1 MEECRMELKRIV
13 NWHNILIII
22 VLAVINLLLFR
33 YKINPVIQQVRNP
46 EKVQTEQGVPRT
58 RIFKNHI
65 RSYNDNIKQILER
78 ADALKEN
85 ALFSDKNSFSYNNI
99 VKTKKD
105 YEPLLDIELTD
116 YDNRAVEEISDY
128 NYGYVI
134 SFVLI
139 LFIINLLYGDRDNG
153 MWQLTYA
160 AGRGRFELAVKR
172 VGIAALISFVVCGI
186 LYWSAVIM
194 SFVVLGGASELGA
207 PIQNIP
213 QFGKCTL
220 LINMREY
227 LVLNFVWSFLSIY
240 AFASITYMLMTVFRN
255 RKNVIVVMTAFV
267 IIEYLLYTKI
277 EYNSIY
283 GIFKYINVISLF
295 RMSDIC
301 MTYRN
306 IGFSTFV
313 VDLRN
318 VVLLMMIVLIIAA
331 LAITVAA
338 ASHMKPYVKTGIFTK
353 IMQKINEIYQRL
365 LAGVPHIFKEI
376 HKNILTSKGI
386 WILAGVFLSAI
397 YFSTTGLMTFS
408 EIETENDSMY
418 LESGGKEYSYI
429 EQYVDDGKGIL
440 LQVMQVQADAEQKYK
455 NGEISFE
462 EYRSK
467 KQYAELIAASVEGI
481 KEPMEKLEY
490 LKELE
495 EETGI
500 KGYMMSDRGY
510 EQIFGKSSLQREI
523 ILDIVVIIA
532 VILISFGSVKLEKY
546 SGVGSLANASYAG
559 RLVNHLWRIFS
570 CALVSMIISAITN
583 FIVYYNLIKW
593 YGAPYIDAP
602 VQSITFMRNVPFR
615 ITILQWM
622 ILIIALKLVIAV
634 AVSVISYIVA
644 RLAASGSG
652 GTRIKW
658 KDIIIKPL
666 KILKTS
672 K

>member
-1 MEECRMELKRIV
+1 MELKRIV
-13 NWHNILIII
+13 NLRNILIII
-22 VLAVINLLLFR
+22 AVVVINLLLFW
-33 YKINPVIQQVRNP
+33 YKINPVIQQVHNP
-46 EKVQTEQGVPRT
+46 ESVQTEGGAPR
-58 RIFKNHI
+58 RIVFKNYV
-65 RSYNDNIKQILER
+65 RSYNDEIGKILER

-85 ALFSDKNSFSYNNI
+85 ELFSDKNSFSYNNI

-105 YEPLLDIELTD
+105 YEPLLNIKLTE
-116 YDNRAVEEISDY
+116 YDNRAVEEISNY

-139 LFIINLLYGDRDNG
+139 LFIINMLYRDRDNG

-160 AGRGRFELAVKR
+160 MDKGRFALAVKR
-172 VGIAALISFVVCGI
+172 VGIVALVSFVVCGI
-186 LYWSAVIM
+186 LYWSTVIM
-194 SFVVLGGASELGA
+194 SLIALGGASKLGA

-220 LINMREY
+220 LINMWEY

-240 AFASITYMLMTVFRN
+240 AFVSITYMLMTIFRN
-255 RKNVIVVMTAFV
+255 RKNVIVAMTAFV
-267 IIEYLLYTKI
+267 IVEYLLYTTI
-277 EYNSIY
+277 EYNSVY
-283 GIFKYINVISLF
+283 GIFKQINVINLF
-295 RMSDIC
+295 RMSDVC

-318 VVLLMMIVLIIAA
+318 VVLLIMAVSIIAA
-331 LAITVAA
+331 SALTAAA
-338 ASHMKPYVKTGIFTK
+338 ASHMKPYVKTGIFAK
-353 IMQKINEIYQRL
+353 IVQNINEVYQRL
-365 LAGVPHIFKEI
+365 LAGAPHILKEI
-376 HKNILTSKGI
+376 HKNILTSKGV
-386 WILAGVFLSAI
+386 WILAGVFFATI

-429 EQYVDDGKGIL
+429 EEYVDGEKGIL
-440 LQVMQVQADAEQKYK
+440 LQMEQVMLDVEQKYK
-455 NGEISFE
+455 NSEISFE
-462 EYRSK
+462 EYQSK
-467 KQYAELIAASVEGI
+467 KQYCQLIIASMEGI
-481 KEPMEKLEY
+481 REPMEKLDY

-523 ILDIVVIIA
+523 ILGIVVLIA

-546 SGVGSLANASYAG
+546 SGVGSLANASYSG
-559 RLVNHLWRIFS
+559 GFVNHLWRILS
-570 CALVSMIISAITN
+570 CALVSLIISVITN

-602 VQSITFMRNVPFR
+602 VQSLTFMRNVPFE
-615 ITILQWM
+615 ITVLQWLA
-622 ILIIALKLVIAV
+622 LIIGVKLVAV
-634 AVSVISYIVA
+634 VITSVLSYVTVSVILSDVGNV
-644 RLAASGSG
+644 S
-652 GTRIKW
+652 W
-658 KDIIIKPL
+658 KKL
-666 KILKTS
+666 VHRR
-672 K
+672 